1 MGLIIG
7 PLILTV
13 LLFVLEEYH
22 RELPGAEESLPPAA
36 TGPPPAQG

>member
-13 LLFVLEEYH
+13 LLFVLEES
-22 RELPGAEESLPPAA
+22 RRAVADAEEPLPPAA
-36 TGPPPAQG
+36 PGPPPAQG